1 MGDLTGIA
9 ERKDR
14 VLRMKEQ
21 LLLKVQ
27 TKVMMVSPSPS
38 AVGGVLGSI
47 VIRQVRLLM
56 GPTDVRAGPRG
67 PASHPLIQPRSRRKP
82 QQTRS
87 FIASVIALMMDD

>member
-1 MGDLTGIA
+1 MGKVHSMGDLTGIA

-38 AVGGVLGSI
+38 AIGVSSEAL
-47 VIRQVRLLM
+47 
-56 GPTDVRAGPRG
+56 
-67 PASHPLIQPRSRRKP
+67 
-82 QQTRS
+82 S
-87 FIASVIALMMDD
+87 FAK